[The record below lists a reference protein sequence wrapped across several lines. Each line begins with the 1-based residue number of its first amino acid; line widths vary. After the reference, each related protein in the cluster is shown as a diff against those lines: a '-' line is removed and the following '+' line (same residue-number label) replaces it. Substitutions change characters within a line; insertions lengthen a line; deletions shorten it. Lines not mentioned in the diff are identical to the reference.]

1 MSNANVAE
9 QAAVEQ
15 ASISANLISRN
26 VNKLAD
32 LNAQIKA
39 LTKEADA
46 IKGWFK
52 ADLGVGV
59 YQSADHTVAV
69 VSKERCTLD
78 SAAVKVLLS
87 PLQIAQCSQI
97 TQYRQVEAK

>member
-1 MSNANVAE
+1 MANSNAIE
-9 QAAVEQ
+9 SQAVEQ

-52 ADLGVGV
+52 TDLGVGV

-78 SAAVKVLLS
+78 TAAVKVLLS

-97 TQYRQVEAK
+97 TQYLQVESR